1 MMMYAKDQE
10 VFENVLS
17 PETLSVSQFV
27 KGQREEIKALN
38 FWDSTSRKWADRTS
52 WLQTWAVFPEKER
65 TTAKIKLWPER
76 WS

>member
-38 FWDSTSRKWADRTS
+38 F
-52 WLQTWAVFPEKER
+52 
-65 TTAKIKLWPER
+65 
-76 WS
+76 